1 MSNNKTYIKQ
11 FVSKPKKEKYESFNQ
26 FLYNIYQ
33 YIPAGNSPI
42 QTEQNLNQNL
52 LIKYTK
58 LNGSKNII
66 LSNMNSLPI
75 KDNINQ
81 NFDVVKSIK
90 ENLNFISANSKYIN
104 NIQKLNYKPNNNFL
118 FDNSFFTSINNKYK
132 IFNTNKNI
140 LDENKNNDL
149 KNE

>member
-33 YIPAGNSPI
+33 YIPAGNSPV

-66 LSNMNSLPI
+66 LSKNTKTFCDLLQ
-75 KDNINQ
+75 K
-81 NFDVVKSIK
+81 K
-90 ENLNFISANSKYIN
+90 ENEGIRKELNDAAVSVYFH
-104 NIQKLNYKPNNNFL
+104 
-118 FDNSFFTSINNKYK
+118 D
-132 IFNTNKNI
+132 
-140 LDENKNNDL
+140 
-149 KNE
+149 